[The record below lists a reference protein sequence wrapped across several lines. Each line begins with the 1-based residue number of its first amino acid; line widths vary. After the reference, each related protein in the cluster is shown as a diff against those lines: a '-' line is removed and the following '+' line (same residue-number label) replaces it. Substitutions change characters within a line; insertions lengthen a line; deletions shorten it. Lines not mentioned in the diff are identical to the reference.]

1 MCSELNADWV
11 PGKTQQQ
18 HTPGAWHLPS
28 DLFQAGDITL
38 SREGFFREKNTF
50 LFSLAPLEAFFPPLC
65 LGIYLL
71 QGQEGQVEFLVS
83 PTFQL
88 LKIILLSA
96 S

>member
-38 SREGFFREKNTF
+38 SREGFFKREKHLPVF
-50 LFSLAPLEAFFPPLC
+50 PGSLGSFFPPLC

-83 PTFQL
+83 PPFQL